1 MLLTLISSSIFYY
14 TIRSIEKSFNQ
25 LVEVEEPLEISLL
38 ESKTKL
44 EEMYSHVLEL
54 SRRYN
59 RQTLNLWMESGA
71 ALQARLEEI
80 KGKDPGGEFS
90 FIIDRVFK
98 KLSEYKRTSEMIVD
112 ISNQQYKDMGELN
125 AKIREID
132 NHLSDEIG
140 SVESS
145 KWTLDPLLRMKASID
160 KTFVSIDAYLATRD
174 PRLRTEASEALS
186 GFTLSMKD
194 LKKRN
199 LSAQSKNLLGKIGAR
214 FAEAALLA
222 AEIIDREDTKQS
234 LLDNL
239 KDRRMEMDTLLT
251 AHLLPKVRERLRVS
265 MEEAGEKGARAKM
278 LLYLAIAVS
287 ALAAFVAWKIVS
299 RVMSSLSALSDG
311 VMRIGRGDLDHKLA
325 VGGKDELS
333 SLAAA
338 FNVMIQ
344 KRKNAEKALA
354 VSGRKYRSLF
364 ENAHDG
370 IIIFDPDDRLIL
382 DANEITS
389 SRLGYTKEELLSLKV
404 DDIIHGGFD
413 PSTDTPFK
421 EMKEGKSLIF
431 ERAHKRKD
439 GSMMPVE
446 ISAKSFDY
454 GGQMVVQAVIR
465 DVTLRKE
472 AERELKLASY
482 VFKTA
487 MEGVIV
493 TDKDGVIQSVNP
505 AFTRITGYEASE
517 ALGKKPSILRSAV
530 NDDEFYSNMWET
542 LAVSGQWCGEIWN
555 RHKSGRIYPEWLT
568 ITAIKDFGG
577 ETIQYAAVFND
588 ITDQK
593 RNEEEIKFQAFHDPL
608 TGLPNRLLFRD
619 RLRHAIDKTQREGG
633 HVAVLFMDLD
643 NFKNINDTL
652 GHDIGDLLLKG
663 MSVRLIGCL
672 REVDTVARIGG
683 DEFVVILEGIQR
695 EEEASVAAKRMIDA
709 LSQPY
714 SFKNESLYCT
724 TSIGVS
730 MYPADGSLADEL
742 IKNADLAMYHAKQM
756 GKNNHQFFNSSMN
769 EKVVRRVEMEK
780 NLRHALEQDHLTC
793 YYLPKID
800 VASGKIVG
808 IEALVR
814 WISDGR
820 VVPGAEFIQV
830 AEESNL
836 ILQIGEMVFPRAC
849 SLMAELRELGYDDL
863 RLAVNISVRQ
873 LERGKL
879 VEMVKDSLE
888 KCRLD
893 GKFLELEFTES
904 AVLKDPELTVTTMR
918 ELRQYG
924 VSMVIDDF
932 GTGYSSLLH
941 LRKFPLESLKIDRS
955 FISEILSSQDASAI
969 AKATISIGHNMGLKV
984 IAEGVETV
992 EQLEYLRSIGCDEA
1006 QGYLVSPALP
1016 SQELIEFLAA
1026 QKGKRKNKKKVKT
1039 TGA

>member
-1 MLLTLISSSIFYY
+1 M
-14 TIRSIEKSFNQ
+14 
-25 LVEVEEPLEISLL
+25 EIALL
-38 ESKTKL
+38 ESKSKL
-44 EEMYSHVLEL
+44 EEMYSHVLEF
-54 SRRYN
+54 SRRHN
-59 RQTLNLWMESGA
+59 RQTLDLWAESSA
-71 ALQARLEEI
+71 ALKAGLEDI
-80 KGKDPGGEFS
+80 KGKNPEGEFS
-90 FIIDRVFK
+90 LIIVRILDKF
-98 KLSEYKRTSEMIVD
+98 SEYNQTSERIVD
-112 ISNQQYKDMGELN
+112 ISNQQYEDMSELN
-125 AKIREID
+125 SKIREID
-132 NHLSDEIG
+132 NNLSDEING
-140 SVESS
+140 VDSS
-145 KWTLDPLLRMKASID
+145 EWTLDPLLRMKASID
-160 KTFVSIDAYLATRD
+160 KTFVSIEAYLATRE

-186 GFTLSMKD
+186 GFTLNMKE
-194 LKKRN
+194 LRKRHP
-199 LSAQSKNLLGKIGAR
+199 SPQSKNLLDKIGSG

-222 AEIIDREDTKQS
+222 AEIIDREDAKQS
-234 LLDNL
+234 LLDTL
-239 KDRRMEMDTLLT
+239 KDRRMELDALLT
-251 AHLLPKVRERLRVS
+251 ENLLPKVRERLRVS
-265 MEEAGEKGARAKM
+265 MAEAGEKGARAKL
-278 LLYLAIAVS
+278 LLYLAVAVS
-287 ALAAFVAWKIVS
+287 ALAAFVAWKIVR
-299 RVMSSLSALSDG
+299 RVMSSLSALSEG
-311 VMRIGRGDLDHKLA
+311 VMRIGRGDLNHKLD

-344 KRKNAEKALA
+344 KRKNAEMALA

-370 IIIFDPDDRLIL
+370 IIIFDPHDRLIL

-389 SRLGYTKEELLSLKV
+389 QRLGYSKDEMLRLKV

-413 PSTDTPFK
+413 PSTDSPFK

-431 ERAHKRKD
+431 ERAHRRKD

-454 GGQMVVQAVIR
+454 GGRMVVQAVIR
-465 DVTLRKE
+465 DITLRKE

-482 VFKTA
+482 VFETA

-517 ALGKKPSILRSAV
+517 ALGRKPSILRSTV
-530 NDDEFYSNMWET
+530 NDEEFYTKMWED
-542 LAVSGQWCGEIWN
+542 LAATGQWRGEIWN

-568 ITAIKDFGG
+568 ITAIKDSAG
-577 ETIQYAAVFND
+577 ETIQYAAVFHD
-588 ITDQK
+588 ITDLK

-643 NFKNINDTL
+643 DFKNINDTL

-683 DEFVVILEGIQR
+683 DEFMVILEGVQR
-695 EEEASVAAKRMIDA
+695 DGEVSVAAKRMIDA
-709 LSQPY
+709 LAQPY
-714 SFKNESLYCT
+714 SFKSESLYCT
-724 TSIGVS
+724 TSIGIS

-742 IKNADLAMYHAKQM
+742 IKNADLAMYHAKRM
-756 GKNNHQFFNSSMN
+756 GKNNYQFFNSSMN
-769 EKVVRRVEMEK
+769 EKVVQRVEMEK
-780 NLRHALEQDHLTC
+780 NLRHAIEENDLTC
-793 YYLPKID
+793 HYQPKID
-800 VASGKIVG
+800 VASGRVVG

-814 WISDGR
+814 WISEGR
-820 VVPGAEFIQV
+820 TVPGAEFIQV

-836 ILQIGEMVFPRAC
+836 ILQIGEMVFSKAC
-849 SLMAELRELGYDDL
+849 SLMAELHGMGYDDL
-863 RLAVNISVRQ
+863 RLAINISVRQ

-879 VEMVKDSLE
+879 VDIVADSLK
-888 KCRLD
+888 KCGMD
-893 GKFLELEFTES
+893 GKFLELEFNES

-918 ELRQYG
+918 ELRRYG

-955 FISEILSSQDASAI
+955 FVNEILSSQDASAI

-984 IAEGVETV
+984 IAEGVETID
-992 EQLEYLRSIGCDEA
+992 QLKYLRSIGCDEA

-1016 SQELIEFLAA
+1016 REELIEFLAT
-1026 QKGKRKNKKKVKT
+1026 QKEKQTSNKKLKT